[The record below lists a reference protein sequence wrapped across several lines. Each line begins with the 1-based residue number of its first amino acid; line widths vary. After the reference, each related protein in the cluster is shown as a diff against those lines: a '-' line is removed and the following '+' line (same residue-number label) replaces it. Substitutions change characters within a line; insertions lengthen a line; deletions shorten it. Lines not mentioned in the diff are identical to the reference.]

1 MMSSPPA
8 APARAAAS
16 AQAPAPAATAPAA
29 AASAAAAITAV
40 PSAPAGGSRRAGI
53 FLFFGAL
60 VAFATFDAG
69 SKQMLAHY
77 PAPFL
82 NVMRYIA
89 VATLALAL
97 LWRHRG
103 QRLRDAPQKPLL
115 VLRGVMLATVASCFM
130 TALIWM
136 PLSEATAIYFTS
148 PLIMVALSP
157 WLLGERVRPAQ
168 WAAVAAGFAG
178 MLLIVR
184 PGSDL
189 PGLGTALMAVSA
201 VSYAIFQ
208 VLTRKLSGKVDGPVQ
223 YAYTAFICL
232 LVTTV
237 PAPFFLP
244 DPWPNPTDMALIVA
258 LGACSG
264 LAQILLIAA
273 FQRVSAATLAPL
285 NYFQLL
291 LAVGFSTFWFQ
302 RPPDGLALAGMALI
316 MASGVFLA
324 LRRAA

>member
-1 MMSSPPA
+1 MS
-8 APARAAAS
+8 
-16 AQAPAPAATAPAA
+16 T
-29 AASAAAAITAV
+29 I
-40 PSAPAGGSRRAGI
+40 PSAVLPPSSTTRNAGML
-53 FLFFGAL
+53 LFFAAL

-69 SKQMLAHY
+69 SKHMLERY

-82 NVMRYIA
+82 NVMRYLA
-89 VATLALAL
+89 VIVLAVFM
-97 LWRHRG
+97 LWRHG
-103 QRLRDAPQKPLL
+103 NGLRLRDAPEKPLL
-115 VLRGVMLATVASCFM
+115 VLRGVTLATVATCFM

-157 WLLGERVRPAQ
+157 WLLGERVRPVQ
-168 WAAVAAGFAG
+168 WLAVAVGFAG

-184 PGSDL
+184 PGADL
-189 PGLGTALMAVSA
+189 PLLGTLLMAVSA
-201 VSYAIFQ
+201 VCYAIFQ
-208 VLTRKLSGKVDGPVQ
+208 VLTRKLSGKVPGPVQ
-223 YAYTAFICL
+223 YAYTAIICL
-232 LVTTV
+232 VVTAL

-244 DPWPNPTDMALIVA
+244 DPWPTPADTALIIA

-264 LAQILLIAA
+264 LAQVLLIAA

-291 LAVGFSTFWFQ
+291 LAVLFSTFWFQ
-302 RPPDGLALAGMALI
+302 RPPDSLALAGMALI

-324 LRRAA
+324 MRRAS

>member
-1 MMSSPPA
+1 MSSAQIALPSPTA
-8 APARAAAS
+8 AR
-16 AQAPAPAATAPAA
+16 Q
-29 AASAAAAITAV
+29 
-40 PSAPAGGSRRAGI
+40 AGI
-53 FLFFGAL
+53 LLFFAAL

-69 SKQMLAHY
+69 SKHMLARY

-82 NVMRYIA
+82 NIMRYSA
-89 VATLALAL
+89 VAVLAVVL
-97 LWRHRG
+97 LWRHRSG
-103 QRLRDAPQKPLL
+103 PRLRDAPEKPLL
-115 VLRGVMLATVASCFM
+115 VLRGLLLATVGTCFM

-157 WLLGERVRPAQ
+157 WLLGERVRMAQ
-168 WAAVAAGFAG
+168 WTAVAAGFGG

-184 PGSDL
+184 PGSNL
-189 PGLGTALMAVSA
+189 PWLGTLLMAVSA
-201 VSYAIFQ
+201 VSYAVFQ
-208 VLTRKLSGKVDGPVQ
+208 VLTRKLSGRVPGPVQ
-223 YAYTAFICL
+223 YAYTALICL
-232 LVTTV
+232 IVTGL

-244 DPWPNPTDMALIVA
+244 DPWPDWSDMLFITG

-264 LAQILLIAA
+264 LAQILLISA

-291 LAVGFSTFWFQ
+291 LAVVFSTFWFQ

-316 MASGVFLA
+316 IASGVFLA
-324 LRRAA
+324 LRRA

>member
-1 MMSSPPA
+1 MRFLKALAVA
-8 APARAAAS
+8 ANEGAR
-16 AQAPAPAATAPAA
+16 QTG
-29 AASAAAAITAV
+29 V
-40 PSAPAGGSRRAGI
+40 L
-53 FLFFGAL
+53 LFFAAL

-69 SKQMLAHY
+69 AKQLLERY

-82 NVMRYIA
+82 NVMRYLA
-89 VATLALAL
+89 VVTLTMGM
-97 LWRHRG
+97 LWRHGRG
-103 QRLRDAPQKPLL
+103 LRLRDAPEKPLL
-115 VLRGVMLATVASCFM
+115 VLRGVMLATVATCFM

-136 PLSEATAIYFTS
+136 PLSEATAIYFTA

-157 WLLGERVRPAQ
+157 WLLGERVRAAQ
-168 WAAVAAGFAG
+168 WGAVAAGFAG

-184 PGSDL
+184 PGGDL
-189 PGLGTALMAVSA
+189 PLLGTMLMAVSA

-208 VLTRKLSGKVDGPVQ
+208 VLTRKLSNKVPGPVQ

-232 LVTTV
+232 IVTAL

-244 DPWPNPTDMALIVA
+244 DPWPGTADTVIILA

-273 FQRVSAATLAPL
+273 FQRVPAATLAPL

-291 LAVGFSTFWFQ
+291 LALGFSTFWFQ
-302 RPPDGLALAGMALI
+302 RPPDALALAGMGLI
-316 MASGVFLA
+316 IAAGVFLA
-324 LRRAA
+324 LRPVRTPSTPAA

>member
-1 MMSSPPA
+1 MSS
-8 APARAAAS
+8 
-16 AQAPAPAATAPAA
+16 
-29 AASAAAAITAV
+29 V
-40 PSAPAGGSRRAGI
+40 PSAVLPPSSATRNAGI
-53 FLFFGAL
+53 LLFFAAL

-69 SKQMLAHY
+69 SKHMLERY

-82 NVMRYIA
+82 NVMRYLAVIFLAIA
-89 VATLALAL
+89 ML
-97 LWRHRG
+97 LRHGRG
-103 QRLRDAPQKPLL
+103 MRLRDAPEKPLL

-157 WLLGERVRPAQ
+157 WLLGERVRPVQ

-178 MLLIVR
+178 MMLIVR

-189 PGLGTALMAVSA
+189 PLLGTVLMAVSA

-208 VLTRKLSGKVDGPVQ
+208 VLTRKLSGKVAGPVQ
-223 YAYTAFICL
+223 YAYTAIICL
-232 LVTTV
+232 IVTAL

-244 DPWPNPTDMALIVA
+244 DPWPDLTDAVLIIA
-258 LGACSG
+258 LGTCSG

-291 LAVGFSTFWFQ
+291 LAVLFSTFWFQ
-302 RPPDGLALAGMALI
+302 RPPDTLALAGMALI

-324 LRRAA
+324 MRRAT

>member
-1 MMSSPPA
+1 MSSVPIALPS
-8 APARAAAS
+8 PAS
-16 AQAPAPAATAPAA
+16 ARQT
-29 AASAAAAITAV
+29 
-40 PSAPAGGSRRAGI
+40 GI
-53 FLFFGAL
+53 LLFFAAL

-69 SKQMLAHY
+69 SKHMLARY

-82 NVMRYIA
+82 NIMRYSA
-89 VATLALAL
+89 VAVLAVAL

-103 QRLRDAPQKPLL
+103 GLRLRDAPEKPLL
-115 VLRGVMLATVASCFM
+115 ILRGLLLATVGTCFM

-168 WAAVAAGFAG
+168 WTAVAAGFGG

-184 PGSDL
+184 PGSNL
-189 PGLGTALMAVSA
+189 PWLGTLLMAVSA
-201 VSYAIFQ
+201 VSYAVFQ
-208 VLTRKLSGKVDGPVQ
+208 VLTRRLSGKVPGPIQ

-232 LVTTV
+232 VVTGL

-244 DPWPNPTDMALIVA
+244 DPWPDLTDMLFIVG

-264 LAQILLIAA
+264 LAQIFLISA
-273 FQRVSAATLAPL
+273 FQRVAAATLAPL

-291 LAVGFSTFWFQ
+291 LAVLFSTFWFQ
-302 RPPDGLALAGMALI
+302 RPPDGLALAGMGLI
-316 MASGVFLA
+316 IASGVFLA
-324 LRRAA
+324 LRRG

>member
-1 MMSSPPA
+1 MS
-8 APARAAAS
+8 
-16 AQAPAPAATAPAA
+16 
-29 AASAAAAITAV
+29 AV
-40 PSAPAGGSRRAGI
+40 PASLPAQSATRQAGI
-53 FLFFGAL
+53 LLFFAAL

-69 SKQMLAHY
+69 AKQMLERY

-82 NVMRYIA
+82 NVMRYLAVVTLA
-89 VATLALAL
+89 VAM
-97 LWRHRG
+97 LWRHGRG
-103 QRLRDAPQKPLL
+103 LRLRDAPEKPLL
-115 VLRGVMLATVASCFM
+115 VLRGVMLATVATCFM

-136 PLSEATAIYFTS
+136 PLSEATAIYFTA

-157 WLLGERVRPAQ
+157 WMLGERVRPAQ
-168 WAAVAAGFAG
+168 WAAVATGFAG

-189 PGLGTALMAVSA
+189 PGLGTLLMAVSA

-208 VLTRKLSGKVDGPVQ
+208 VLTRKLSGKVPGPVQ

-232 LVTTV
+232 IVTAL

-244 DPWPNPTDMALIVA
+244 DPWPGLADTVIIIS

-302 RPPDGLALAGMALI
+302 RPPDALALAGIGLI

>member
-1 MMSSPPA
+1 MSNPA
-8 APARAAAS
+8 AVS
-16 AQAPAPAATAPAA
+16 SVPAPAA
-29 AASAAAAITAV
+29 
-40 PSAPAGGSRRAGI
+40 GSRQAGI
-53 FLFFGAL
+53 LLFFAAL

-69 SKQMLAHY
+69 SKQMLARY

-82 NVMRYIA
+82 NIVRYIA
-89 VATLALAL
+89 VAILALAL
-97 LWRHRG
+97 LWR
-103 QRLRDAPQKPLL
+103 QRWPGLRAVPHKPLL
-115 VLRGVMLATVASCFM
+115 VLRGVMLATVGTCFM

-157 WLLGERVRPAQ
+157 WLLGERVRPVQ
-168 WAAVAAGFAG
+168 WAAVAAGFVG

-184 PGSDL
+184 PGGDL
-189 PGLGTALMAVSA
+189 PWLGTLLMAVSA

-208 VLTRKLSGKVDGPVQ
+208 VLTRKLSGKVAGPVQ

-232 LVTTV
+232 IVTAL

-244 DPWPNPTDMALIVA
+244 DPWPGPTDMALIVG

-273 FQRVSAATLAPL
+273 FQRVAAATLAPL

-291 LAVGFSTFWFQ
+291 LAVAFSTFWFQ
-302 RPPDGLALAGMALI
+302 RPPDGLALAGIAMI
-316 MASGVFLA
+316 MASGILLA
-324 LRRAA
+324 LRRAG

>member
-1 MMSSPPA
+1 MSSVPLALP
-8 APARAAAS
+8 S
-16 AQAPAPAATAPAA
+16 PAA
-29 AASAAAAITAV
+29 ARQT
-40 PSAPAGGSRRAGI
+40 GI
-53 FLFFGAL
+53 LLFFAAL

-69 SKQMLAHY
+69 SKHMLARY

-82 NVMRYIA
+82 NIMRYSA
-89 VATLALAL
+89 VAVLAVAL

-103 QRLRDAPQKPLL
+103 GPRLLDAPEKPRPI
-115 VLRGVMLATVASCFM
+115 LRGLLLATVGTCFM

-168 WAAVAAGFAG
+168 WTAVAAGFAG

-184 PGSDL
+184 PGSNL
-189 PGLGTALMAVSA
+189 PWLGTVLMAVSA
-201 VSYAIFQ
+201 VSYAVFQ
-208 VLTRKLSGKVDGPVQ
+208 VLTRKLSGKVPGPVQ

-232 LVTTV
+232 IVTGL

-244 DPWPNPTDMALIVA
+244 DPWPDLADTLFIVG

-264 LAQILLIAA
+264 LAQILLISA
-273 FQRVSAATLAPL
+273 FQRVAAATLAPL

-291 LAVGFSTFWFQ
+291 LAVLFSTFWFQ

-316 MASGVFLA
+316 IASGVFLA
-324 LRRAA
+324 LRRA

>member
-1 MMSSPPA
+1 MASVPA
-8 APARAAAS
+8 AVLPTPAAS
-16 AQAPAPAATAPAA
+16 
-29 AASAAAAITAV
+29 
-40 PSAPAGGSRRAGI
+40 RNAGI
-53 FLFFGAL
+53 LLFFAAL

-69 SKQMLAHY
+69 SKYMLERY

-82 NVMRYIA
+82 NVMRYLA
-89 VATLALAL
+89 VIVLAITM
-97 LWRHRG
+97 LWRHG
-103 QRLRDAPQKPLL
+103 SGMRLRDAPEKPLL
-115 VLRGVMLATVASCFM
+115 ILRGVTLATVATCFM

-157 WLLGERVRPAQ
+157 WLLGERVRPVQ
-168 WAAVAAGFAG
+168 WLAVAVGFAG

-184 PGSDL
+184 PGGDL
-189 PGLGTALMAVSA
+189 PLLGTLLMAVSA
-201 VSYAIFQ
+201 ICYAIFQ
-208 VLTRKLSGKVDGPVQ
+208 VLTRKLSGKVPGPVQ
-223 YAYTAFICL
+223 YAYTAIICL
-232 LVTTV
+232 IVTAL

-244 DPWPNPTDMALIVA
+244 DPWPTPADAAIIIA

-264 LAQILLIAA
+264 LAQVLLIAA

-291 LAVGFSTFWFQ
+291 LAVLFSTFWFQ
-302 RPPDGLALAGMALI
+302 RPPDSLALAGMALI

-324 LRRAA
+324 MRRAG

>member
-1 MMSSPPA
+1 MSS
-8 APARAAAS
+8 
-16 AQAPAPAATAPAA
+16 
-29 AASAAAAITAV
+29 V
-40 PSAPAGGSRRAGI
+40 PSVVLPSSTATRNAGI
-53 FLFFGAL
+53 LLFFAAL

-69 SKQMLAHY
+69 SKHMLERY

-82 NVMRYIA
+82 NVMRYLAVIFLAIA
-89 VATLALAL
+89 MLV
-97 LWRHRG
+97 RHGRG
-103 QRLRDAPQKPLL
+103 IRLRDAPEKPLL

-157 WLLGERVRPAQ
+157 WLLGESVRPVQ
-168 WAAVAAGFAG
+168 WAAVATGFAG

-189 PGLGTALMAVSA
+189 PLLGTVLMAVSA

-208 VLTRKLSGKVDGPVQ
+208 VLTRKLSGKVPGPVQ
-223 YAYTAFICL
+223 YAYTAIICL
-232 LVTTV
+232 IVTAL

-244 DPWPNPTDMALIVA
+244 DPWPNLTDTALIIA

-291 LAVGFSTFWFQ
+291 LAVLFSTFWFQ
-302 RPPDGLALAGMALI
+302 RPPDGLALAGMVLI
-316 MASGVFLA
+316 MAAGVFLA
-324 LRRAA
+324 MRRAA

>member
-1 MMSSPPA
+1 MSALTGST
-8 APARAAAS
+8 PARATTR
-16 AQAPAPAATAPAA
+16 QT
-29 AASAAAAITAV
+29 
-40 PSAPAGGSRRAGI
+40 GI
-53 FLFFGAL
+53 LLFFAAL

-69 SKQMLAHY
+69 AKQLLERY

-82 NVMRYIA
+82 NVMRYLA
-89 VATLALAL
+89 VVTLAMGM
-97 LWRHRG
+97 LWRHGRG
-103 QRLRDAPQKPLL
+103 LRLRDAPEKPLL
-115 VLRGVMLATVASCFM
+115 VLRGVMLATVATCFM

-136 PLSEATAIYFTS
+136 PLSEATAIYFTA

-157 WLLGERVRPAQ
+157 WLLGERVRAAQ
-168 WAAVAAGFAG
+168 WGAVAAGFAG

-184 PGSDL
+184 PGAEL
-189 PGLGTALMAVSA
+189 PLLGTVLMAVSA

-208 VLTRKLSGKVDGPVQ
+208 VLTRKLSNKVPGPVQ

-232 LVTTV
+232 IVTAL

-244 DPWPNPTDMALIVA
+244 DPWPGAVDTAIILA

-302 RPPDGLALAGMALI
+302 RPPDALALSGMGLI
-316 MASGVFLA
+316 MASGIFLA
-324 LRRAA
+324 LRPLRSRSTPAA

>member
-1 MMSSPPA
+1 MASVSA
-8 APARAAAS
+8 AVL
-16 AQAPAPAATAPAA
+16 PAPAA
-29 AASAAAAITAV
+29 
-40 PSAPAGGSRRAGI
+40 SRNAGI
-53 FLFFGAL
+53 LLFFAAL

-69 SKQMLAHY
+69 SKYMLERY

-82 NVMRYIA
+82 NVMRYLA
-89 VATLALAL
+89 VIVLAITM
-97 LWRHRG
+97 LWRHG
-103 QRLRDAPQKPLL
+103 SGMRLRDAPEKPLL
-115 VLRGVMLATVASCFM
+115 ILRGVTLATVATCFM

-157 WLLGERVRPAQ
+157 WLLGERVRPVQ
-168 WAAVAAGFAG
+168 WLAVAVGFAG

-184 PGSDL
+184 PGGDL
-189 PGLGTALMAVSA
+189 PLLGTLLMAVSA
-201 VSYAIFQ
+201 ICYAIFQ
-208 VLTRKLSGKVDGPVQ
+208 VLTRKLSGKVPGPVQ
-223 YAYTAFICL
+223 YAYTAIICL
-232 LVTTV
+232 IVTAL

-244 DPWPNPTDMALIVA
+244 DPWPTPADAAIIIA

-264 LAQILLIAA
+264 LAQVLLIAA

-291 LAVGFSTFWFQ
+291 LAVLFSTFWFQ
-302 RPPDGLALAGMALI
+302 RPPDSLALAGMALI

-324 LRRAA
+324 MRRAG

>member
-1 MMSSPPA
+1 MRFLKALAVA
-8 APARAAAS
+8 ANEGTR
-16 AQAPAPAATAPAA
+16 QTG
-29 AASAAAAITAV
+29 V
-40 PSAPAGGSRRAGI
+40 L
-53 FLFFGAL
+53 LFFAAL

-69 SKQMLAHY
+69 AKQLLERY

-82 NVMRYIA
+82 NVMRYLA
-89 VATLALAL
+89 VVTLAMGM
-97 LWRHRG
+97 LWRHGRG
-103 QRLRDAPQKPLL
+103 LRLRDAPEKPLL
-115 VLRGVMLATVASCFM
+115 VLRGVMLATVATCFM

-136 PLSEATAIYFTS
+136 PLSEATAIYFTA

-157 WLLGERVRPAQ
+157 WLLGERVRAAQ
-168 WAAVAAGFAG
+168 WGAVAAGFAG

-184 PGSDL
+184 PGGDL
-189 PGLGTALMAVSA
+189 PLLGTLLMAVSA

-208 VLTRKLSGKVDGPVQ
+208 VLTRKLSNKVPGPVQ

-232 LVTTV
+232 IVTAL

-244 DPWPNPTDMALIVA
+244 DPWPGTADTVIILA

-273 FQRVSAATLAPL
+273 FQRVPAATLAPL

-291 LAVGFSTFWFQ
+291 LALGFSTFWFQ
-302 RPPDGLALAGMALI
+302 RPPDALALAGMGLI
-316 MASGVFLA
+316 IAAGVFLA
-324 LRRAA
+324 LRPVRKPSAPAA

>member
-1 MMSSPPA
+1 MRFLKALAVA
-8 APARAAAS
+8 ANEGTR
-16 AQAPAPAATAPAA
+16 QTG
-29 AASAAAAITAV
+29 V
-40 PSAPAGGSRRAGI
+40 L
-53 FLFFGAL
+53 LFFAAL

-69 SKQMLAHY
+69 AKQLLERY

-82 NVMRYIA
+82 NVMRYLA
-89 VATLALAL
+89 VVTLAMGM
-97 LWRHRG
+97 LWRHGRG
-103 QRLRDAPQKPLL
+103 LRLRDAPEKPLL
-115 VLRGVMLATVASCFM
+115 VLRGVMLATVATCFM

-136 PLSEATAIYFTS
+136 PLSEATAIYFTA

-157 WLLGERVRPAQ
+157 WLLGERVRAAQ
-168 WAAVAAGFAG
+168 WGAVAAGFAG

-184 PGSDL
+184 PGGDL
-189 PGLGTALMAVSA
+189 PLLGTLLMAVSA

-208 VLTRKLSGKVDGPVQ
+208 VLTRKLSNKVPGPVQ

-232 LVTTV
+232 IVTAL

-244 DPWPNPTDMALIVA
+244 DPWPGTADTVIILA

-273 FQRVSAATLAPL
+273 FQRVPAATLAPL

-291 LAVGFSTFWFQ
+291 LALGFSTFWFQ
-302 RPPDGLALAGMALI
+302 RPPDALALAGMGLI
-316 MASGVFLA
+316 MAAGVFLA
-324 LRRAA
+324 LRPVRTPSTPTT

>member
-1 MMSSPPA
+1 MSSVPISLP
-8 APARAAAS
+8 S
-16 AQAPAPAATAPAA
+16 PAA
-29 AASAAAAITAV
+29 ARQT
-40 PSAPAGGSRRAGI
+40 GI
-53 FLFFGAL
+53 LLFFAAL

-69 SKQMLAHY
+69 SKHMLARY

-82 NVMRYIA
+82 NIMRYSA
-89 VATLALAL
+89 VAVLAVAL

-103 QRLRDAPQKPLL
+103 GLRLRDAPEKPLL
-115 VLRGVMLATVASCFM
+115 ILRGLLLATVGTCFM

-168 WAAVAAGFAG
+168 WTAVAAGFGG

-184 PGSDL
+184 PGSNL
-189 PGLGTALMAVSA
+189 PWLGTLLMAVSA
-201 VSYAIFQ
+201 VSYAVFQ
-208 VLTRKLSGKVDGPVQ
+208 VLTRRLSGKVPGPIQ

-232 LVTTV
+232 VVTGL

-244 DPWPNPTDMALIVA
+244 DPWPDLADMLFIVG

-264 LAQILLIAA
+264 LAQIFLISA
-273 FQRVSAATLAPL
+273 FQRVAAATLAPL

-291 LAVGFSTFWFQ
+291 LAVLFSTFWFQ
-302 RPPDGLALAGMALI
+302 RPPDGLALAGMGLI
-316 MASGVFLA
+316 IASGVFLA
-324 LRRAA
+324 LRRG

>member
-1 MMSSPPA
+1 MRFLKALAVA
-8 APARAAAS
+8 ANEGTR
-16 AQAPAPAATAPAA
+16 QTG
-29 AASAAAAITAV
+29 V
-40 PSAPAGGSRRAGI
+40 L
-53 FLFFGAL
+53 LFFAAL

-69 SKQMLAHY
+69 AKQLLERY

-82 NVMRYIA
+82 NVMRYLA
-89 VATLALAL
+89 VVTLAMGM
-97 LWRHRG
+97 LWRHGRG
-103 QRLRDAPQKPLL
+103 LRLRDAPEKPLL
-115 VLRGVMLATVASCFM
+115 VLRGVMLATVGTCFM

-136 PLSEATAIYFTS
+136 PLSEATAIYFTA

-157 WLLGERVRPAQ
+157 WLLGERVRAAQ
-168 WAAVAAGFAG
+168 WGAVAAGFAG

-184 PGSDL
+184 PGGDL
-189 PGLGTALMAVSA
+189 PLLGTLLMAVSA

-208 VLTRKLSGKVDGPVQ
+208 VLTRKLSNKVPGPVQ

-232 LVTTV
+232 IVTAL

-244 DPWPNPTDMALIVA
+244 DPWPGTADTVIILA

-273 FQRVSAATLAPL
+273 FQRVPAATLAPL

-291 LAVGFSTFWFQ
+291 LALGFSTFWFQ
-302 RPPDGLALAGMALI
+302 RPPDALALAGMGLI
-316 MASGVFLA
+316 IAAGVFLA
-324 LRRAA
+324 LRPVRTPSAPAA

>member
-1 MMSSPPA
+1 MKALAVA
-8 APARAAAS
+8 ANEGTR
-16 AQAPAPAATAPAA
+16 QTG
-29 AASAAAAITAV
+29 V
-40 PSAPAGGSRRAGI
+40 L
-53 FLFFGAL
+53 LFFAAL

-69 SKQMLAHY
+69 AKQLLERY

-82 NVMRYIA
+82 NVMRYLA
-89 VATLALAL
+89 VVTLAMGM
-97 LWRHRG
+97 LWRHGRG
-103 QRLRDAPQKPLL
+103 LRLRDAPEKPLL
-115 VLRGVMLATVASCFM
+115 VLRGVMLATVATCFM

-136 PLSEATAIYFTS
+136 PLSEATAIYFTA

-157 WLLGERVRPAQ
+157 WLLGERVRAAQ
-168 WAAVAAGFAG
+168 WGAVAAGFAG

-184 PGSDL
+184 PGGDL
-189 PGLGTALMAVSA
+189 PLLGTLLMAVSA

-208 VLTRKLSGKVDGPVQ
+208 VLTRKLSNKVPGPVQ

-232 LVTTV
+232 IVTAL

-244 DPWPNPTDMALIVA
+244 DPWPGTADTVIILA

-273 FQRVSAATLAPL
+273 FQRVPAATLAPL

-291 LAVGFSTFWFQ
+291 LALGFSTFWFQ
-302 RPPDGLALAGMALI
+302 RPPDALALAGMGLI
-316 MASGVFLA
+316 IAAGVFLA
-324 LRRAA
+324 LRPVRTPSAPAA

>member
-1 MMSSPPA
+1 MSNPA
-8 APARAAAS
+8 AVS
-16 AQAPAPAATAPAA
+16 SVPAPVA
-29 AASAAAAITAV
+29 
-40 PSAPAGGSRRAGI
+40 GSRQAGI
-53 FLFFGAL
+53 LLFFAAL

-69 SKQMLAHY
+69 SKQMLARY

-82 NVMRYIA
+82 NIVRYIA
-89 VATLALAL
+89 VAILALAL
-97 LWRHRG
+97 LWR
-103 QRLRDAPQKPLL
+103 QRWPGLRAVPHKPLL
-115 VLRGVMLATVASCFM
+115 VLRGLMLATVGTCFM

-157 WLLGERVRPAQ
+157 WLLGERVRPVQ
-168 WAAVAAGFAG
+168 WTAVAAGFVG

-184 PGSDL
+184 PGGDL
-189 PGLGTALMAVSA
+189 PWLGTLLMAVSA

-208 VLTRKLSGKVDGPVQ
+208 VLTRKLSGKVAGPVQ

-232 LVTTV
+232 IVTAL

-244 DPWPNPTDMALIVA
+244 DPWPGLTDMALIVG

-273 FQRVSAATLAPL
+273 FQRVAAATLAPL

-291 LAVGFSTFWFQ
+291 LAVAFSTFWFQ
-302 RPPDGLALAGMALI
+302 RPPDGLALAGIAMI
-316 MASGVFLA
+316 MASGIFLA
-324 LRRAA
+324 LRRAG

>member
-1 MMSSPPA
+1 LAVA
-8 APARAAAS
+8 ANEGAR
-16 AQAPAPAATAPAA
+16 QTG
-29 AASAAAAITAV
+29 V
-40 PSAPAGGSRRAGI
+40 L
-53 FLFFGAL
+53 LFFAAL

-69 SKQMLAHY
+69 AKQLLERY

-82 NVMRYIA
+82 NVMRYLA
-89 VATLALAL
+89 VVTLAMGM
-97 LWRHRG
+97 LWRHGRG
-103 QRLRDAPQKPLL
+103 LRLRDAPEKPLL
-115 VLRGVMLATVASCFM
+115 VLRGIMLATVATCFM

-136 PLSEATAIYFTS
+136 PLSEATAIYFTA

-157 WLLGERVRPAQ
+157 WLLGERVRAAQ
-168 WAAVAAGFAG
+168 WGAVAAGFAG

-184 PGSDL
+184 PGGDL
-189 PGLGTALMAVSA
+189 PLLGTLLMAVSA

-208 VLTRKLSGKVDGPVQ
+208 VLTRKLSNKVPGPVQ

-232 LVTTV
+232 IVTAL

-244 DPWPNPTDMALIVA
+244 DPWPGTADTVIILA

-273 FQRVSAATLAPL
+273 FQRVPAATLAPL

-291 LAVGFSTFWFQ
+291 LALGFSTFWFQ
-302 RPPDGLALAGMALI
+302 RPPDSLALAGMGLI
-316 MASGVFLA
+316 IAAGVFLA
-324 LRRAA
+324 LRPVRTPSTPAA

>member
-1 MMSSPPA
+1 MRFLKALAVA
-8 APARAAAS
+8 ANEGAR
-16 AQAPAPAATAPAA
+16 QTG
-29 AASAAAAITAV
+29 V
-40 PSAPAGGSRRAGI
+40 L
-53 FLFFGAL
+53 LFFAAL

-69 SKQMLAHY
+69 AKQLLERY

-82 NVMRYIA
+82 NVMRYLA
-89 VATLALAL
+89 VVTLAMGM
-97 LWRHRG
+97 LWRHGRG
-103 QRLRDAPQKPLL
+103 LRLRDAPEKPLL
-115 VLRGVMLATVASCFM
+115 VLRGVMLATVATCFM

-136 PLSEATAIYFTS
+136 PLSEATAIYFTA

-157 WLLGERVRPAQ
+157 WLLGERVRAAQ
-168 WAAVAAGFAG
+168 WGAVAAGFAG

-184 PGSDL
+184 PGGDL
-189 PGLGTALMAVSA
+189 PLLGTMLMAVSA

-208 VLTRKLSGKVDGPVQ
+208 VLTRKLSNKVPGPVQ

-232 LVTTV
+232 IVTAL

-244 DPWPNPTDMALIVA
+244 DPWPGAADTVIILA

-273 FQRVSAATLAPL
+273 FQRVPAATLAPL

-291 LAVGFSTFWFQ
+291 LALGFSTFWFQ
-302 RPPDGLALAGMALI
+302 RPPDALALTGMGLI
-316 MASGVFLA
+316 MAAGVFLA
-324 LRRAA
+324 LRPVRTPSTPAA

>member
-1 MMSSPPA
+1 MSSIPIALPS
-8 APARAAAS
+8 AAAS
-16 AQAPAPAATAPAA
+16 RQT
-29 AASAAAAITAV
+29 
-40 PSAPAGGSRRAGI
+40 GI
-53 FLFFGAL
+53 LLFFAAL
-60 VAFATFDAG
+60 AVFATFDAG
-69 SKQMLAHY
+69 SKHMLARY

-82 NVMRYIA
+82 NIMRYSA
-89 VATLALAL
+89 VAVLAVVL

-103 QRLRDAPQKPLL
+103 GPRLRDAPEKPLL
-115 VLRGVMLATVASCFM
+115 VLRGLLLATVGTCFM

-168 WAAVAAGFAG
+168 WTAVAAGFGG

-184 PGSDL
+184 PGSNL
-189 PGLGTALMAVSA
+189 PWLGTLLMAVSA
-201 VSYAIFQ
+201 VSYAVFQ
-208 VLTRKLSGKVDGPVQ
+208 VLTRKLSGKVPGPVQ

-232 LVTTV
+232 IVTGL

-244 DPWPNPTDMALIVA
+244 DPWPDLADTLFIVG

-264 LAQILLIAA
+264 LAQIFLISA

-291 LAVGFSTFWFQ
+291 LAVVFSTLWFQ

-316 MASGVFLA
+316 IASGVFLA
-324 LRRAA
+324 LRRA